1 MAGERP
7 FRACATADRVGDEAI
22 AAPSDQSI
30 FGTGIS
36 RRDLVA
42 GAGGVTLAVAL
53 GGFLLHRSFSRAL
66 DADSAQACT
75 LAPSTIGDGNER
87 RGVNI
92 SFSRRGSGPPLLLLH
107 GAGSSR
113 RVWGPVVEI
122 LAERYDVLIPDLP
135 GFGQSP
141 PLGATPDV
149 AGLTD
154 AVASWLRDIGVE
166 RPHVVGNSLGGG
178 IALELGFRGAA
189 RSVIALSPIGFWN
202 TVEYAYL
209 RVIIYA
215 SYELIRWV
223 PLLASMI
230 AKGEKPN
237 LILGLFFFF
246 FFAHPD
252 DLPADDVRCAV
263 EDMLRSQMLLDTIA
277 ACGSYRVQE
286 HQTDIPMTI
295 AWGAD
300 DRLLVGP
307 QHLRARR
314 ILPGATH
321 VLLPGCGHLCMAD
334 DPDLVA
340 ATIDK
345 AVSVAA
351 APVGSA
357 LTRSLRS
364 R

>member
-7 FRACATADRVGDEAI
+7 FRACATADRVGGEAI
-22 AAPSDQSI
+22 AAPSDQSMLA
-30 FGTGIS
+30 TAIS
-36 RRDLVA
+36 RRDLVV

-53 GGFLLHRSFSRAL
+53 GGFLLRRSFSRAL

-75 LAPSTIGDGNER
+75 LAPSAIGDGNER

-92 SFSRRGSGPPLLLLH
+92 SFSRQGSGPPLLLLH

-141 PLGATPDV
+141 PLRATPDI

-189 RSVIALSPIGFWN
+189 QSVIALSPIGFWN
-202 TVEYAYL
+202 TVESAYL
-209 RVIIYA
+209 RVVIYA
-215 SYELIRWV
+215 TYALIRWV
-223 PLLASMI
+223 PLPASMI
-230 AKGEKPN
+230 AKGEKPF
-237 LILGLFFFF
+237 LFLGL

-263 EDMLRSQMLLDTIA
+263 EDLLRSQVLLDTVA
-277 ACGSYRVQE
+277 ACGSYRVRE

-295 AWGAD
+295 GWGAD

-321 VLLPGCGHLCMAD
+321 VLLPGCGHFCMAD

-345 AVSVAA
+345 AVSAAA